1 MGGVTR
7 GRKREREALVI
18 VIFGKYNLLKSAKNC
33 LYSLLDAVQLAD
45 APVVMQ
51 SYVFLPADSQWT
63 CMLIDL
69 QFIVFVGAHQS
80 QLIIGRTFLDPFSLE
95 NVFDIVVGDD
105 LSRLDLLSFSQAAL
119 VSLSGDYS

>member
-1 MGGVTR
+1 MGSVTR
-7 GRKREREALVI
+7 GRKREREALVV
-18 VIFGKYNLLKSAKNC
+18 VIFGKCNLLKSAKNC

-51 SYVFLPADSQWT
+51 NYVFLHTDSQWT
-63 CMLIDL
+63 CMLVDL

-80 QLIIGRTFLDPFSLE
+80 QLIIGRTFLNPFPLE
-95 NVFDIVVGDD
+95 NILNVVVGDD
-105 LSRLDLLSFSQAAL
+105 LSRLDLLSFGQAAL